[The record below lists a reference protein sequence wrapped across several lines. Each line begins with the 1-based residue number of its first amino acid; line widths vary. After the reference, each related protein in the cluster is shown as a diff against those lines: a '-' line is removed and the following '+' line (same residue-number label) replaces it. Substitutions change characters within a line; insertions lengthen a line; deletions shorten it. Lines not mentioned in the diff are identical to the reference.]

1 MIGRYAFVFG
11 AGIWLFGALIHWVAP
26 LLGADWYA
34 FLHSPEWVVGSAR
47 NGTWEAPLGA
57 VVIGGLMFACALY
70 ALAGA
75 GMIRRI
81 PLLKT
86 ALVVISTI
94 GIVRGLLPV
103 PLLLSAPDRL
113 SAFDIVGSLIWLL
126 AGLSF
131 LLGTASRWH
140 LLATTK
146 SVRSGEAGR

>member
-1 MIGRYAFVFG
+1 MIGRYSFLVG
-11 AGIWLFGALIHWVAP
+11 AGIWLFGALIHWIAP

-34 FLHSPEWVVGSAR
+34 FLHSPEWVVDSAR
-47 NGTWEAPLGA
+47 NSTWEAPFGA

-86 ALVVISTI
+86 ALVVISAI
-94 GIVRGLLPV
+94 AIIRGLLPV
-103 PLLLSAPDRL
+103 PWLISAPERL
-113 SAFDIVGSLIWLL
+113 SSFDIVGSLIWLL

-131 LLGTASRWH
+131 LLGTASRWR